1 MRWRNAPRKGDRNLK
16 AHLIKELRQKKGLSQ
31 KEFAAQINLDPSNL
45 CKIEKGNHVPTLPVL
60 ERIANG
66 LNVPVKKFF

>member
-1 MRWRNAPRKGDRNLK
+1 MK

-31 KEFAAQINLDPSNL
+31 KEFAQLIKIDPSNL
-45 CKIEKGNHVPTLPVL
+45 CKIEKGNHTPTLPVL

-66 LNVPVKKFF
+66 LNVPVKIFF